1 MTSSHI
7 VVKSFSRS
15 PSPAHG
21 MEEDLN
27 VGSVNNNYLWVFE
40 ASKNIKCVKV
50 SSFGSAVASFRRLVV
65 SLVACGSVPISNV
78 PTADRTAN
86 AATLVAAE
94 PRPATPKQKVSTCC
108 EHNRPLG

>member
-1 MTSSHI
+1 
-7 VVKSFSRS
+7 
-15 PSPAHG
+15 

-27 VGSVNNNYLWVFE
+27 VGSVNNNYLGVFE

-50 SSFGSAVASFRRLVV
+50 RAGSAVASFRRLVV
-65 SLVACGSVPISNV
+65 SLVACGSVPISNA

-94 PRPATPKQKVSTCC
+94 PRRATLKQKVSTCY